1 MKKII
6 FLSITLCGLIFSSC
20 ADFLKEENWV
30 DVEKGTFYNNPK
42 EAETVLL
49 GAYRNLVTEGAY
61 GYHLSILLNLGTDI
75 EHISDMSTSSSWKM
89 AAHNAY
95 TSTLKEV
102 EDTWKTLYAGIYDAN
117 EFLERCSAKLDEWE
131 TVAERNLGVIYI
143 AEARALRA
151 MLYFELVRRY
161 GNIPLMTSTAQSKLH
176 PSMLVQ
182 ADPVKVYE
190 LIEEDLLYA
199 ISILPY
205 SCNDNYHADSRY
217 RFSKGAAM
225 GLLTKVY
232 ATWAGYPMNDA
243 TKWEAAANM
252 AQKLIYSGKH
262 DLLPNYQT
270 LWENTCN
277 GVWDPTESLIEISMY
292 SPTAA
297 GGAADPCGRIGKW
310 NGVKTTSIAGVRG
323 RCAANVNVVHTFVLD
338 WRQDKYKNDLRRD
351 ISIANYQYNEF
362 GRVLCINN
370 ELKNPESQAIKD
382 DADAKKQQKNKENYT
397 PAKWDIE
404 KYVKE
409 GNGIIND
416 DKSNV
421 NWYFLRYADV
431 LLLYAE
437 ALNEWKGGP
446 TDDAYAAINKVRRR
460 GYGNPSNTTTCDL
473 AAGMTQEEFRQAVRK
488 ERAFELAFEGHRRTD
503 LVRWGIYYDTIQETD
518 LALSEWYSSYRYA
531 VAKYTKINKNELLPI
546 PQREKDLCT
555 QFKQNPNW

>member
-1 MKKII
+1 MKKIV
-6 FLSITLCGLIFSSC
+6 FLSIALCGLILSSC

-30 DVEKGTFYNNPK
+30 DVEKGKFYNNPK

-49 GAYRNLVTEGAY
+49 GAYRNLVSDGAY
-61 GYHLSILLNLGTDI
+61 GYHLSILLNLSTDL
-75 EHISDMSTSSSWKM
+75 EHINNDNLGTSWRM

-95 TSTLKEV
+95 TSTLGEI
-102 EDTWKTLYAGIYDAN
+102 EDTWEALYAGIYDTN
-117 EFLERCSAKLDEWE
+117 DFLEHCSVKLEEWE
-131 TVAERNLGVIYI
+131 TVADRNLGVIYI

-151 MLYFELVRRY
+151 MLYFELVRRF
-161 GNIPLMTSTAQSKLH
+161 GNIPLMTTTAQSNLH
-176 PSMLVQ
+176 PSKLVQ
-182 ADPVKVYE
+182 ADPVEVYK

-199 ISILPY
+199 IDILPY
-205 SCNDNYHADSRY
+205 SCNDTYRSDSRY

-232 ATWAGYPMNDA
+232 ATWAGYPLNDA

-262 DLLPNYQT
+262 DLLSDYQT

-351 ISIANYQYNEF
+351 LSIANYKYDDEC
-362 GRVLCINN
+362 VLLVKGQRDSDQTAINN
-370 ELKNPESQAIKD
+370 DKD
-382 DADAKKQQKNKENYT
+382 ATKKQKEKQSYT

-409 GNGIIND
+409 GNGLIND

-446 TDDAYAAINKVRRR
+446 TDEAYAAINKVRRR
-460 GYGNPSNTTTCDL
+460 GYGNPSNTSTCDL
-473 AAGMTQEEFRQAVRK
+473 AAGMSQEDFRQAVRK

-503 LVRWGIYYDTIQETD
+503 LVRWGIYYDTIQQTD
-518 LALSEWYSSYRYA
+518 QALSEWYSSYNYA
-531 VAKYTKINKNELLPI
+531 VATYTKTRNKYELLPI